1 MKRHNFIGLAYQ
13 FWNLT
18 REAITE
24 MDKLDN
30 RNFIASD
37 YDPSISEEES
47 RKNYEFKTR
56 WNDFNVGVPILF
68 NFYHGLEL
76 YMKGLLQEIG
86 ELKNVNLNHGLKD
99 LLYRIIENED
109 SLTNEIVELL
119 KFYLGS
125 DNPFHQFFL
134 DNNGDVDKFYLFL
147 RYPTPKSGERS
158 YLFKEIRGNEQVGL
172 ERFKLIKKGCVDL
185 KQAIVNWQ
193 KNVAQ
198 QHL

>member
-30 RNFIASD
+30 RNFIVSD

-99 LLYRIIENED
+99 LLNKIIENED

-119 KFYLGS
+119 KYYLGS
-125 DNPFHQFFL
+125 DNPFYQFFL

-147 RYPTPKSGERS
+147 RYPTPKSGETS
-158 YLFKEIRGNEQVGL
+158 YIFNEIRGNEQVGL
-172 ERFKLIKKGCVDL
+172 ERFRIIKKGCVDL